1 MRLIMLEKELTLAK
15 DVYEINGDL
24 SLVSTSPVVVVD

>member
-1 MRLIMLEKELTLAK
+1 MQEKELTLAK

-24 SLVSTSPVVVVD
+24 SLVSTSPVVLV